1 MAQTGLSELNALQ
14 KYLNTAQSSTVMVN
28 GFGFQER
35 GGEEGEGEGDFY
47 FIIYY
52 FDEGLDDGD
61 ALRVIHGHSRGGSS
75 QGREGGEEQDSGEEE
90 DTYGDGDDDDDDG
103 TYDDGDDDDDD
114 SSFASSQVS
123 FLEDGI
129 QKTSTKQV
137 IKRSHTGKVHAQK
150 TKLKISK
157 DIANR
162 LPEKRRDVFH
172 AKDRHGNLYIP
183 PPIEKLFPE
192 VIGTK
197 MSTAKYQTK
206 QYQYTMYEDPY
217 RFGKTKE
224 EIAAMD
230 AMMEL

>member
-1 MAQTGLSELNALQ
+1 MPPSELPPP
-14 KYLNTAQSSTVMVN
+14 
-28 GFGFQER
+28 
-35 GGEEGEGEGDFY
+35 
-47 FIIYY
+47 
-52 FDEGLDDGD
+52 LDDGD

-129 QKTSTKQV
+129 HKSSTKQV

-157 DIANR
+157 DIALR

-183 PPIEKLFPE
+183 PPSEKLFPE

-197 MSTAKYQTK
+197 MSTAKYQTQ